1 MQTDPLGAARPVAG
15 RPRVPIGPRARLVL
29 RLAIGVAISVV
40 SIVLVVRGADLDLVR
55 QALLRTNLL
64 WVVPAILALAVT
76 IVVKAARWGLLFRPH
91 YRPEFRPLTAGILI
105 GQMVNNALP
114 VRLGEVARI
123 QYLAEATEIPR
134 TFSLGTVAL
143 EKALDSVGL
152 LGLFIV
158 VVPFALLPE
167 WVKESGLLAT
177 VAFAVLLIG
186 AILLMGRRDTLRRL
200 ADLLAA
206 RVPWLSPITESR
218 RVATILRSLDVL
230 GDAGLLVRAL
240 IYSAVA
246 LIAGAI
252 VNLAVLLALGLDP
265 SVPASLFVLL
275 LGYLGGTVPASPGR
289 IGVFQAITVL
299 SLAPFAISQTDALS
313 YSIVLYAV
321 VIVLPT
327 LAGVVALGR
336 RPFWLTRGGRD

>member
-1 MQTDPLGAARPVAG
+1 VAGVGAARSVIG
-15 RPRVPIGPRARLVL
+15 RRRLPIGPRARIAL
-29 RLAIGVAISVV
+29 RLIAGIAISVV
-40 SIVLVVRGADLDLVR
+40 SLALVVRGADLDMVR
-55 QALLRTNLL
+55 ETLLRTNLL
-64 WVVPAILALAVT
+64 WLVPAVLALAVT

-91 YRPEFRPLTAGILI
+91 YHPDPRPLTAGILI

-123 QYLAEATEIPR
+123 QYLAEATGIPR
-134 TFSLGTVAL
+134 TFSIGTVAL

-167 WVKESGLLAT
+167 WVKESALLAT

-186 AILLMGRRDTLRRL
+186 AILLMGRRDALRRL
-200 ADLLAA
+200 ADALAT
-206 RVPWLSPITESR
+206 RVSWIGRITESR

-230 GDAGLLVRAL
+230 GDAGLLARAL

-246 LIAGAI
+246 LIAGAV
-252 VNLAVLLALGLDP
+252 VNLAVFLALGLSP

-289 IGVFQAITVL
+289 IGIFQAVTVL

-313 YSIVLYAV
+313 YSIILYVIA
-321 VIVLPT
+321 IVLPT
-327 LAGVVALGR
+327 AAGVVALGR
-336 RPFWLTRGGRD
+336 RPFWRGKSLPPE